1 MRKSENF
8 VRLIAVASALAL
20 AGCATSQYQK
30 LEGAYGLKV
39 HKASDSKGEE
49 ANPQIELIYSD
60 AEKKKQVVWPRMVNV
75 VINGETAVFIGE
87 SGKDSDG
94 EGARLYAFN
103 PPGPAVDITRPV
115 LEFAVR
121 EKVKGIRPS
130 PRTPALGAMKK
141 IEDGFE
147 IEVGEPGWGTPFIDV
162 KWTQLPDMMR
172 EGKAS
177 VGK

>member
-1 MRKSENF
+1 MRVIKYWNS
-8 VRLIAVASALAL
+8 IAIVCALGL
-20 AGCATSQYQK
+20 AGCATSKYQK
-30 LEGAYGLKV
+30 LEGAYGLKA

-49 ANPQIELIYSD
+49 ANPQIELIYSGAD
-60 AEKKKQVVWPRMVNV
+60 KQKQVVWPRVVNV

-87 SGKDSDG
+87 SGKESDG
-94 EGARLYAFN
+94 DDARLYAFN

-130 PRTPALGAMKK
+130 SRAPALGALKK

-147 IEVGEPGWGTPFIDV
+147 IEVGEPGWGTPYIDV
-162 KWTQLPDMMR
+162 KWIQLTDMMR
-172 EGKAS
+172 EGKPS